1 MSLRLEM
8 GDPLLG
14 DAGRVALEMLAEL
27 KPRSYVTREFPNMHV
42 TLVDEAHQRGV
53 TIVNHGD
60 WPIPEY
66 GLDVWAA
73 AFGQPDAVWHRD
85 MMRTGGRVASMRWPV
100 ALQVSPLTDDQL
112 TRYAHLAQL
121 SAGTEMVIV
130 AGAVADMVA
139 EIRSLRTDL
148 AQRQQAEQRM
158 GDWLERMLNS
168 DDPPAELASP
178 HTPLLTA
185 QVR

>member
-14 DAGRVALEMLAEL
+14 PAGQIALEMLAEL
-27 KPRSYVTREFPNMHV
+27 KPRSYVTRQYLNMQV

-53 TIVNHGD
+53 ILVNYND

-66 GLDVWAA
+66 GLEVWAA
-73 AFGQPDAVWHRD
+73 AFGQPDAVWRQN
-85 MMRTGGRVASMRWPV
+85 MCSGGRVASMRWPV
-100 ALQVSPLTDDQL
+100 ALRVSPLTDEQL

-121 SAGTEMVIV
+121 SVGTEMVI
-130 AGAVADMVA
+130 ASGAVADMVA
-139 EIRSLRTDL
+139 EIRQLRVEL

-158 GDWLERMLNS
+158 GDWMERMLNS
-168 DDPPAELASP
+168 DDEPAEHSR
-178 HTPLLTA
+178 PLLTA